1 MTPATPTPQT
11 AKPDTTPRWRRVLRH
26 PVVHMLAA
34 ALAML
39 LSLALSFALMEALL
53 PKGVRVAWPNLVAA
67 LACALGYWTYANRI
81 ERREVTELSSDGA
94 LAEWSRGAGL
104 GVLLGLLTLA
114 PLWGGGVYR
123 IEGFGDGFQLIKQVP
138 EMLLVSVFEELL
150 IRGVIFRIA
159 EQAWGSRRALVLS
172 TIIFVAA
179 HLPGE
184 ISLLG
189 ALVTAAASLALTAA
203 FQISQR
209 LWLPMGM
216 HFAWNYLFSAVFS
229 VPVSGHEAKG
239 WMEGS
244 MNGPGW
250 LSGGAYGVEASA
262 IALLVW
268 AVAGALLLRQAHA
281 RGRRMPALHRAAHS
295 LGATGIARRL
305 EVETVDS
312 PAVGRDGEA
321 AGNHTVRGR

>member
-1 MTPATPTPQT
+1 
-11 AKPDTTPRWRRVLRH
+11 
-26 PVVHMLAA
+26 MLAA
-34 ALAML
+34 SLAMFL
-39 LSLALSFALMEALL
+39 ALALSFALMESLL
-53 PKGVRVAWPNLVAA
+53 PKDNLVAWPNLVAA
-67 LACALGYWTYANRI
+67 LACALGYWAYVNRV
-81 ERREVTELSSDGA
+81 ERREVTELSGSGA

-114 PLWGGGVYR
+114 PLWALGVYR
-123 IEGFGDGFQLIKQVP
+123 IEGFGDGFQLINQAP

-172 TIIFVAA
+172 TGIFVAA

-189 ALVTAAASLALTAA
+189 VLVTAAASLAFTAA
-203 FQISQR
+203 FQVSRR
-209 LWLPMGM
+209 LWWPIGM

-239 WMEGS
+239 WLHGS
-244 MNGPGW
+244 LDGPEW

-262 IALLVW
+262 MALLVW
-268 AVAGALLLRQAHA
+268 AVAGALLLRQAHT
-281 RGRRMPALHRAAHS
+281 RGRFKA
-295 LGATGIARRL
+295 
-305 EVETVDS
+305 
-312 PAVGRDGEA
+312 
-321 AGNHTVRGR
+321 

>member
-1 MTPATPTPQT
+1 MTPTTPIPTP
-11 AKPDTTPRWRRVLRH
+11 AKPETTPRWRRVLRH
-26 PVVHMLAA
+26 PVARMLAA
-34 ALAML
+34 SLAMFLALAM
-39 LSLALSFALMEALL
+39 SFALMESLL
-53 PKGVRVAWPNLVAA
+53 LKDNLVAWPNLVAA
-67 LACALGYWTYANRI
+67 IACALGYWAYVNRV
-81 ERREVTELSSDGA
+81 ERREVTELSGSGA

-114 PLWGGGVYR
+114 PLWALGVYR
-123 IEGFGDGFQLIKQVP
+123 IEGFGDGFQLINQAP

-172 TIIFVAA
+172 TGIFVAA

-189 ALVTAAASLALTAA
+189 VLVTAAASLAFTAA
-203 FQISQR
+203 FQVRRR
-209 LWLPMGM
+209 LWWPIGM

-239 WMEGS
+239 WLHGS
-244 MNGPGW
+244 LDGPEW

-262 IALLVW
+262 MALLVW
-268 AVAGALLLRQAHA
+268 AVAGALLLRQAHT
-281 RGRRMPALHRAAHS
+281 RGRFKA
-295 LGATGIARRL
+295 
-305 EVETVDS
+305 
-312 PAVGRDGEA
+312 
-321 AGNHTVRGR
+321 

>member
-1 MTPATPTPQT
+1 MTPATPTPQP
-11 AKPDTTPRWRRVLRH
+11 AKPDITPQWRRVLRH

-53 PKGVRVAWPNLVAA
+53 PKDVRVAWPNLVAA
-67 LACALGYWTYANRI
+67 LACALGYLAYANRI

-114 PLWGGGVYR
+114 PLWGLGVYR

-189 ALVTAAASLALTAA
+189 ALVTTAASLALTAA
-203 FQISQR
+203 FQISRR

-239 WMEGS
+239 WMQGS

-268 AVAGALLLRQAHA
+268 AVAGALLLRQAHT
-281 RGRRMPALHRAAHS
+281 RGRRVSALHRAAH
-295 LGATGIARRL
+295 GPAAAWITRRSD
-305 EVETVDS
+305 VERVDS
-312 PAVGRDGEA
+312 TTAGRDG
-321 AGNHTVRGR
+321 